1 MKRLKSTLEVRTG
14 FNLRI
19 GVQDFFETRVYREK
33 LIRSLYENTR
43 MFLFEKKSQ
52 NTALLNAVDAFVRS
66 QVFIDAVYV
75 RTERNPETGAIT
87 GVFGSNMSDGKHVV
101 RNGLSQNIRDRRG
114 INSIRILGVIPE
126 NVMVVVFVSDYLP
139 EGGVHRNHAVS
150 AFKHGDVLFC
160 FNPWGE
166 AAVGR
171 QDIPDSMIWETLR
184 KEYRCAMKVVYTGPN
199 FQAQNTQGA
208 CLGLSVDFG
217 AYMYNHLFLTGL
229 QGVSRY
235 NTLVPQL
242 FDKYVGAFGNHRS
255 KCRLSDVMTRLTSN
269 TVPVKNNK
277 RNNVEERF
285 RKGTN
290 KNINILQNVLTLSNK
305 NKSILREENN
315 SILVQKLREHN
326 PSLRSVHGNRI
337 LADVRRY
344 RESGNLPSFPKRN
357 VAVPMNF

>member
-14 FNLRI
+14 FNKS
-19 GVQDFFETRVYREK
+19 GVRDFFETRVYREK

-52 NTALLNAVDAFVRS
+52 DDSLLNAIDPFVRS

-75 RTERNPETGAIT
+75 QTERGETGTIT
-87 GVFGSNMSDGKHVV
+87 GVFGSNVSDGKHVV
-101 RNGLSQNIRDRRG
+101 RNGLSQNVRDRRG
-114 INSIRILGVIPE
+114 INSIRTLGVVPN
-126 NVMVVVFVSDYLP
+126 NVMIVVFVTDYLP
-139 EGGVHRNHAVS
+139 GGGAHRNHAVS

-166 AAVGR
+166 AYLGQNV
-171 QDIPDSMIWETLR
+171 PDDLIWETLR

-229 QGVSRY
+229 QGVSRF

-255 KCRLSDVMTRLTSN
+255 KCRVSDVMTRLTSN
-269 TVPVKNNK
+269 VQK
-277 RNNVEERF
+277 RNNNTTTENRF
-285 RKGTN
+285 RKTT
-290 KNINILQNVLTLSNK
+290 KNLNILQNVLNLSKK
-305 NKSILREENN
+305 NKSLLKEENN
-315 SILVQKLREHN
+315 SVLVQKLREHN
-326 PSLRSVHGNRI
+326 PSLRSIHANRI
-337 LADVRRY
+337 LANIRRY
-344 RESGNLPSFPKRN
+344 KESGDLPSFPKRN

>member
-1 MKRLKSTLEVRTG
+1 MKRLKSTLDIRTG
-14 FNLRI
+14 FNKRNS
-19 GVQDFFETRVYREK
+19 GQDFFETRVYREK

-52 NTALLNAVDAFVRS
+52 NESLLNAIEPFVRS

-75 RTERNPETGAIT
+75 QTERNPETGSIT
-87 GVFGSNMSDGKHVV
+87 GVFGSNVSDGKHVI
-101 RNGLSQNIRDRRG
+101 RNGLSQNVRDRRG
-114 INSIRILGVIPE
+114 INSIRTLGVVPN
-126 NVMVVVFVSDYLP
+126 NVMIVVFVTDYLP
-139 EGGVHRNHAVS
+139 GGGTHKNHAIA

-166 AAVGR
+166 AYLGQNV
-171 QDIPDSMIWETLR
+171 PDDLIWETLR

-229 QGVSRY
+229 KGVSRF

-255 KCRLSDVMTRLTSN
+255 KCRVSDVMTRLTSN
-269 TVPVKNNK
+269 VQK
-277 RNNVEERF
+277 RNNNSNNNSENRF
-285 RKGTN
+285 RKSTRN
-290 KNINILQNVLTLSNK
+290 LNILQNVLNLSKK
-305 NKSILREENN
+305 NKSLLKEENN
-315 SILVQKLREHN
+315 SVLVQKLREHN
-326 PSLRSVHGNRI
+326 PGLRSVHANRI
-337 LADVRRY
+337 LANVRRY
-344 RESGNLPSFPKRN
+344 RESGDLPSFPKRN

>member
-1 MKRLKSTLEVRTG
+1 MKRLKSTLELKTG
-14 FNLRI
+14 FNKSGL
-19 GVQDFFETRVYREK
+19 QDFFETRVYREK

-52 NTALLNAVDAFVRS
+52 NDSLLNAIDPFVRS
-66 QVFIDAVYV
+66 RVFIDAVYV
-75 RTERNPETGAIT
+75 QTERNPETGAIT

-101 RNGLSQNIRDRRG
+101 RNGLSQNVRDRRG
-114 INSIRILGVIPE
+114 INSIRTHGVIPE
-126 NVMVVVFVSDYLP
+126 NVMIVVFVTNYLTT
-139 EGGVHRNHAVS
+139 GTHRNHAVA

-166 AAVGR
+166 AYLGQNV
-171 QDIPDSMIWETLR
+171 PDDLIWETLR
-184 KEYRCAMKVVYTGPN
+184 KEYRCAMKVVYIGPN

-229 QGVSRY
+229 QGVSRF

-269 TVPVKNNK
+269 VQK
-277 RNNVEERF
+277 RNNNNNNSENRF
-285 RKGTN
+285 RKRT
-290 KNINILQNVLTLSNK
+290 KNINILQNVLNLSKK
-305 NKSILREENN
+305 NKSLLKEENN
-315 SILVQKLREHN
+315 SVLVQKLREHN
-326 PSLRSVHGNRI
+326 PSLRSVHANRI
-337 LADVRRY
+337 LANIRRY
-344 RESGNLPSFPKRN
+344 KESGDLPSFPKRN
-357 VAVPMNF
+357 GAVPMNF